1 MRLSIMAAEAPG
13 HAIVSPA
20 KKRTKRPT
28 RLGVVTSDK
37 RDKTI
42 AVTVSYSVKHPKYG
56 KYIRRRT
63 VLHAHDEK
71 NEATTG
77 DKVEITM
84 CRPLSKSKCWRLL
97 RIIERAPRGGAA

>member
-1 MRLSIMAAEAPG
+1 MTAEAT
-13 HAIVSPA
+13 ARQAVVSPP

-42 AVTVSYSVKHPKYG
+42 AVTVSYSVRHAKYG
-56 KYIRRRT
+56 KYLRRRT

-71 NEATTG
+71 NEAAVG
-77 DKVEITM
+77 DKVEITL
-84 CRPLSKSKCWRLL
+84 CRPLSKTKSWRLM
-97 RIIERAPRGGAA
+97 RIVERAPRGGAA

>member
-1 MRLSIMAAEAPG
+1 MAAEAP
-13 HAIVSPA
+13 AQAVVSPA
-20 KKRTKRPT
+20 KKRAKRPT

-42 AVTVSYSVKHPKYG
+42 AVTVAYSVKHPKYG

-71 NEATTG
+71 NEAAQG
-77 DKVEITM
+77 DQVEIMM
-84 CRPLSKSKCWRLL
+84 CRPLSKTKCWRLV
-97 RIIERAPRGGAA
+97 RIIDRAPRGGTA

>member
-1 MRLSIMAAEAPG
+1 MAAEGSGQAV
-13 HAIVSPA
+13 VSPV

-42 AVTVSYSVKHPKYG
+42 AVTVSYSVRNPKYG

-63 VLHAHDEK
+63 VLHAHDEQ
-71 NEATTG
+71 NEAAVG
-77 DKVEITM
+77 DKVEIMM
-84 CRPLSKSKCWRLL
+84 CRPLSKTKCWRLL
-97 RIIERAPRGGAA
+97 RIIDRAPRGGAA

>member
-1 MRLSIMAAEAPG
+1 MRLTIMAVEAPG
-13 HAIVSPA
+13 QAVVSPA
-20 KKRTKRPT
+20 KKRAKRPT

-42 AVTVSYSVKHPKYG
+42 AVTVSYSVRHPKYG
-56 KYIRRRT
+56 KHIRRRT

-71 NEATTG
+71 NEAATG
-77 DKVEITM
+77 DRVEIVM

-97 RIIERAPRGGAA
+97 RIIERAPGGRAT

>member
-1 MRLSIMAAEAPG
+1 MMAVDAPG
-13 HAIVSPA
+13 QAIVSPPR
-20 KKRTKRPT
+20 KRAKRPT

-42 AVTVSYSVKHPKYG
+42 AVTVSYLVKHPKYG
-56 KYIRRRT
+56 KHLHRRT

-71 NEATTG
+71 NEACKG
-77 DKVEITM
+77 DKVEIAM

-97 RIIERAPRGGAA
+97 RIVERAPRGGAA